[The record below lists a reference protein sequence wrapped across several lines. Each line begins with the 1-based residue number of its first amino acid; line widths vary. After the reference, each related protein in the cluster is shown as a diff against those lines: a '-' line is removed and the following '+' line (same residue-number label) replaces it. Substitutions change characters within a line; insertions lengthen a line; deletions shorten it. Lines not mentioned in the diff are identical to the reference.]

1 MSTDP
6 PTFASNH
13 LVETEYE
20 ALKFTKLKFANK
32 KLHWIHSI
40 ESLAAKWRKP
50 LSTRTLTSRHS
61 NMFPYVMNLRAF
73 KFTVTTVQ
81 YSPWFQQ

>member
-20 ALKFTKLKFANK
+20 ALNVDATQAGNNF
-32 KLHWIHSI
+32 
-40 ESLAAKWRKP
+40 
-50 LSTRTLTSRHS
+50 
-61 NMFPYVMNLRAF
+61 
-73 KFTVTTVQ
+73 VTQVLGHRVVYT
-81 YSPWFQQ
+81 